1 MPIDIEPEKLRDG
14 LMGLVIALVD
24 IIKDVLKRQAFKR
37 IEGGTLTEEE
47 CERLGRAFMDL
58 DEAISELKKEHG
70 VRQAV
75 QEVRDGLDD
84 LADRIIHFDD
94 KLYEEEL

>member
-75 QEVRDGLDD
+75 
-84 LADRIIHFDD
+84 
-94 KLYEEEL
+94 